1 MGRKIV
7 SLIFV
12 LIAFIS
18 LPSCDPS
25 DIDGVPLQGEWYYV
39 IANKTNHNVNIEIGN
54 RNPSN
59 QPINYFILSQDSIIK
74 TSDIDAV
81 GRHVP
86 FDGYPTY
93 IIFDDTLKYK
103 CPSYITDRESVYAS
117 MIYHLANYTLIIDT
131 LDIHLYRYE
140 ITEED
145 YEYAK
150 AHPYKLEE
158 EWVSGCWR
166 KIQVSSVLLPN
177 IPLCLEGSTE
187 RSDGNPGRRLGK
199 IAMVARNASWVIGHT
214 MVLCLEGSTLHG
226 F

>member
-1 MGRKIV
+1 MDRKIK
-7 SLIFV
+7 SLIIALTS
-12 LIAFIS
+12 LITFS
-18 LPSCDPS
+18 SCEPS

-150 AHPYKLEE
+150 AHPYKPEE
-158 EWVSGCWR
+158 E
-166 KIQVSSVLLPN
+166 
-177 IPLCLEGSTE
+177 
-187 RSDGNPGRRLGK
+187 
-199 IAMVARNASWVIGHT
+199 
-214 MVLCLEGSTLHG
+214 
-226 F
+226 